1 MKPINFCVSD
11 YIERNKQTALKLYG
25 DRLDEKRNIKG
36 TKYFFDDAW
45 RLRERSAE
53 CPLN

>member
-1 MKPINFCVSD
+1 MKIVFPASD

-36 TKYFFDDAW
+36 TMFYFDYAW
-45 RLRERSAE
+45 RLRVRSDANDER
-53 CPLN
+53 